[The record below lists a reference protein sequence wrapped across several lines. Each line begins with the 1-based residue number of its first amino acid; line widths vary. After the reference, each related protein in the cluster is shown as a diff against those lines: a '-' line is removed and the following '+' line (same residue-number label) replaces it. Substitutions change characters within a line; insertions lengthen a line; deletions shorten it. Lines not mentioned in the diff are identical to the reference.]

1 MMDLHNYILLIL
13 KSYPKGL
20 LSNEVENLCRDAGYS
35 VHHGIVSGAL
45 SSLHRAGEV
54 YYLHKL
60 VNRRHP
66 YIHRMYKANYHPSE
80 VMERPKQNKWR
91 TIADILYR
99 ALEQEN
105 LSPKQRDDVLNL
117 YRNSLDA

>member
-1 MMDLHNYILLIL
+1 
-13 KSYPKGL
+13 
-20 LSNEVENLCRDAGYS
+20 
-35 VHHGIVSGAL
+35 
-45 SSLHRAGEV
+45 
-54 YYLHKL
+54 
-60 VNRRHP
+60 
-66 YIHRMYKANYHPSE
+66 MYKANYHPSE